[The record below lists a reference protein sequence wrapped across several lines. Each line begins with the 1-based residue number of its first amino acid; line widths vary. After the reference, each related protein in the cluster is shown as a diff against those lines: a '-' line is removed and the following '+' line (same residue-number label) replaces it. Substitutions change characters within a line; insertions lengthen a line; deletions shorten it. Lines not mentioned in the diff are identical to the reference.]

1 MTKLAAEGVE
11 TLPIGNTWDG
21 HGKYVNHLSKGEVNV
36 VVGYLHKVIPAEQLR
51 TAMFPLM
58 LDHLLSAC
66 KVYEIPVLL
75 IVPAILQEKAKKIL
89 GDAGPNVHLVAP
101 EELEA
106 QIRKY
111 L

>member
-1 MTKLAAEGVE
+1 
-11 TLPIGNTWDG
+11 
-21 HGKYVNHLSKGEVNV
+21 
-36 VVGYLHKVIPAEQLR
+36 
-51 TAMFPLM
+51 MFPLM

-66 KVYEIPVLL
+66 KVYEIPILL
-75 IVPAILQEKAKKIL
+75 TVPANLQEKAKKIL
-89 GDAGPNVHLVAP
+89 GDVGSFVHLVAP

>member
-1 MTKLAAEGVE
+1 
-11 TLPIGNTWDG
+11 
-21 HGKYVNHLSKGEVNV
+21 
-36 VVGYLHKVIPAEQLR
+36 
-51 TAMFPLM
+51 MFSLM

-75 IVPAILQEKAKKIL
+75 IVPASLQEKARKIL